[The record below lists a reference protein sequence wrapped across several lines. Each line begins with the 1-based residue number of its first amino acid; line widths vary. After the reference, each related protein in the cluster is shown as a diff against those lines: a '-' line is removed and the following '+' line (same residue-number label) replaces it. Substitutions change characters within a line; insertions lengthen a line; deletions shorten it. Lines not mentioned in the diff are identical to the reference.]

1 MKKIV
6 VEDDHFLKILG
17 VILDP
22 TTPEPHREAVCRFF
36 AHDVPDFLGWC
47 EQLRARIPG
56 LYPVEVVF
64 VADQEELAA
73 KIREA
78 DAAIVESL
86 IIDRSVLAA
95 APRLALV
102 HKFGTITNNID
113 LAACAE
119 HNVPVATV
127 RRHVNIAVAE
137 QAFSLAMALAKRIR
151 PLAGLVEADALEAAG
166 WHVRERSPFAGY
178 SNFSGITGLKM
189 LFGATLGIIGL
200 GEVGRELARRAQAF
214 EMKTLYF
221 QRRRLAEQDELSLGA
236 TYARLDDLMAR
247 SDFIVVQL
255 PLNESTRGLIGRNEL
270 ARVKPGAVLI
280 NVARAELIDHDALIE
295 ALEHGRLGGFGLDV
309 GYNEPTDPA
318 EPLLQYRDGNVILM
332 PHTAIGARDNALH
345 DLDRLCS
352 NVWRAVTGQHAS
364 N

>member
-1 MKKIV
+1 MTTIV

-22 TTPEPHREAVCRFF
+22 TAPEPHRAAVCRFF

-47 EQLRARIPG
+47 EQLRAHLPG
-56 LYPVEVVF
+56 LYPAEVVF
-64 VADQEELAA
+64 VADQKELTA
-73 KIREA
+73 KIPRA

-86 IIDRSVLAA
+86 VIDRSILTS

-119 HNVPVATV
+119 HNVPVSTV

-151 PLAGLVEADALEAAG
+151 PLAGLVEADALKAAG
-166 WHVRERSPFAGY
+166 WHVRDRSPFAGY

-214 EMKTLYF
+214 EMKTLYY

-236 TYARLDDLMAR
+236 TYAALDELMAR
-247 SDFIVVQL
+247 SDFLVVQL
-255 PLNESTRGLIGRNEL
+255 PLNESTRGLIGRSEL

-295 ALEHGRLGGFGLDV
+295 TLARGGLGGFGLDV
-309 GYNEPTDPA
+309 GYSEPTDPA
-318 EPLLQYRDGNVILM
+318 EPLLRFRDGNAILM

-352 NVWRAVTGQHAS
+352 NVWRAVVGERAS